1 MSFSKTE
8 QFLDLA
14 RRAAATR
21 QGITLDDVTERYEV
35 SLRTAQ
41 RMLRAVEQQFP
52 NTETWLDDGGRKRWR
67 IPGGYLR
74 EFFSISA
81 DEVAALDL
89 GIAHLKRK
97 GLSVEAKALGGIN
110 RPSLEGSRRCDTQ
123 Q

>member
-52 NTETWLDDGGRKRWR
+52 NTETWLDDGGRK
-67 IPGGYLR
+67 
-74 EFFSISA
+74 
-81 DEVAALDL
+81 
-89 GIAHLKRK
+89 
-97 GLSVEAKALGGIN
+97 
-110 RPSLEGSRRCDTQ
+110 
-123 Q
+123 

>member
-74 EFFSISA
+74 EFFSITVGSGGIA
-81 DEVAALDL
+81 VDLRHQGVGSLVRDLTTTNQQEVAA
-89 GIAHLKRK
+89 
-97 GLSVEAKALGGIN
+97 
-110 RPSLEGSRRCDTQ
+110 
-123 Q
+123 